1 MPPRAPRKAAVMP
14 DAAPTEL
21 TPLPAQHSPPLPAA
35 MPAYLPMWPMPLL
48 RAQKAQHLMQQVF
61 VRGMSNQCGTAC
73 MLPLHADAHTWQEWW
88 SIQQA
93 IARRVL
99 AQQQTLIDD
108 LAGVAENYAELKL
121 ANTLSK
127 FIAQEMNISA
137 DISAVVKNQMTGWAN
152 LLENIQ
158 VDYSYWLS
166 QKHSH
171 PY

>member
-1 MPPRAPRKAAVMP
+1 
-14 DAAPTEL
+14 
-21 TPLPAQHSPPLPAA
+21 
-35 MPAYLPMWPMPLL
+35 
-48 RAQKAQHLMQQVF
+48 
-61 VRGMSNQCGTAC
+61 
-73 MLPLHADAHTWQEWW
+73 
-88 SIQQA
+88 
-93 IARRVL
+93 
-99 AQQQTLIDD
+99 LIDD
-108 LAGVAENYAELKL
+108 MAGVAENYAELKL